1 MKYTLMT
8 LLALC
13 LFSSFAL
20 ARPTLR
26 GPGGLINMPTAYLSS
41 GGTVAPQSLDN
52 DSSEIVSSLN
62 YSWKKTGELALQKPG
77 KGETGIS
84 LKYQLTEDVNNKKD
98 ATPAT
103 AIGFLDMANENSKA
117 FYGVMSAKA
126 AESPLVLHMGLIS
139 EGSMM
144 GKIRFMGGF
153 ETPLSKQMMLLGEYD
168 GMKRDINS
176 GFLYHVSQNIGS
188 FIYLMDIK
196 ESGLQSEVVSGFT
209 FKMAF

>member
-1 MKYTLMT
+1 MKYTLLA

-13 LFSSFAL
+13 LLSSQVW

-26 GPGGLINMPTAYLSS
+26 GPGGLINMPTAYLST
-41 GGTVAPQSLDN
+41 GGTIAPQTLDN
-52 DSSEIVSSLN
+52 DSSDVVSSFN
-62 YSWKKTGELALQKPG
+62 YSWKKTGEFALQKPN
-77 KGETGIS
+77 KGETGFS
-84 LKYQLTEDVNNKKD
+84 LKYQLTEDVENKKD

-117 FYGVMSAKA
+117 FYGVMSAKSTEA
-126 AESPLVLHMGLIS
+126 PLVLHMGLIS
-139 EGSMM
+139 ERSIM

-153 ETPLSKQMMLLGEYD
+153 ETPISKQLLLLGEYD
-168 GMKRDINS
+168 GMRRDINS

-188 FIYLMDIK
+188 FVYLMDVK
-196 ESGLQSEVVSGFT
+196 ESGLQSEVVSGVT